1 MYAQPATFPSLDYIF
16 CSVDPFGL
24 RRKMFVKILGRTVN
38 LPTKAGEEEERLID
52 ENENEERFQMN
63 IV

>member
-1 MYAQPATFPSLDYIF
+1 
-16 CSVDPFGL
+16 
-24 RRKMFVKILGRTVN
+24 MFVKILGRRVN
-38 LPTKAGEEEERLID
+38 LPNKAGEEEERLID